1 MEELDPPGDIQ
12 SIEQREHSINV
23 VESQIDAINILLIEP
38 LLAIWRLSP
47 EIKARYAVTAAAIFL
62 QLSHAEF

>member
-1 MEELDPPGDIQ
+1 MKWKNWIHLVT
-12 SIEQREHSINV
+12 SSLSSKV
-23 VESQIDAINILLIEP
+23 DAINILLIEP